1 MARSTRDLANSLTG
15 YLQGLQQFAL
25 RLLMRLYDPWRLSG
39 EAQSDDTAWAKQ
51 WGEEKINL
59 PGDNIQAIIFIII
72 GTEQMLLSY
81 NSRPKQFNFA
91 PLDVEVIKQQAS

>member
-25 RLLMRLYDPWRLSG
+25 RLVRRLYDPWRLSG
-39 EAQSDDTAWAKQ
+39 DAQSDDTAWAKHR
-51 WGEEKINL
+51 GEEKINL

-72 GTEQMLLSY
+72 ETQQMLIS
-81 NSRPKQFNFA
+81 
-91 PLDVEVIKQQAS
+91 